1 MTLKKGP
8 DAMASASDAV
18 NLLSVDSTSTRS
30 NLRSLRM
37 SLIVRSCSS
46 TLLRFGLSLTKPA
59 TCAENW
65 LTRSSS
71 MLTA

>member
-1 MTLKKGP
+1 MTLKYGP
-8 DAMASASDAV
+8 DATASASDAV

-30 NLRSLRM
+30 YLRSLRM

-46 TLLRFGLSLTKPA
+46 TLLRFGLSLTKP
-59 TCAENW
+59 CDLLREPP
-65 LTRSSS
+65 TRSSS